1 MSLWLLGRCSRQLR
15 KSRAGVNMVYSRA
28 EHVFILEHYFALKSF
43 DAVCETISNAY
54 PGKEVPSKITVLGS
68 KLNVKE
74 GI

>member
-1 MSLWLLGRCSRQLR
+1 
-15 KSRAGVNMVYSRA
+15 MVYSRA
-28 EHVFILEHYFALKSF
+28 EHVFILQHYFALKSF

-54 PGKEVPSKITVLGS
+54 PDKEVPSKITVLGS